1 MIIAHLLQHLGVPA
15 GVATAAG
22 IAVMR
27 LRRGLGPASRSA
39 RRRR

>member
-15 GVATAAG
+15 GAATAAG